1 MTTLPNAPLP
11 GHLFV
16 LGGRCLLRFEDIIL
30 IEGQGNYTL
39 FKCSDA
45 TEVLT
50 SKSLSWYQNSL
61 PPYLFRVHKSYFVNL
76 AFIVAFEGE
85 TVRLADGQRI
95 TVSRR
100 RRRAVREIVKT
111 HLATPLFF
119 QTSLSV

>member
-11 GHLFV
+11 NHLSV

-39 FKCSDA
+39 FRCSDT

-50 SKSLSWYQNSL
+50 SKSLSWYQKCL

-76 AFIVAFEGE
+76 AFVVAFEGE
-85 TVRLADGQRI
+85 TVQLADGQRI
-95 TVSRR
+95 VVSRR
-100 RRRAVREIVKT
+100 RRRAVRQLLKT
-111 HLATPLFF
+111 RLVTPLSF
-119 QTSLSV
+119 QTFLSV